1 MLFQGNVAGNS
12 IDEFNRERMN
22 EERSKVVNIYW
33 QIYFLLV
40 DCASGVMEESEGLL
54 ALTVSEF
61 SGKLL

>member
-1 MLFQGNVAGNS
+1 
-12 IDEFNRERMN
+12 MN